1 MINNDRQYSRNS
13 GYAEDI
19 VDYEPEMTSRRNINA
34 RQQRT
39 TDFAAN
45 RNVRERND
53 TAGFEELIK
62 DRSQNTFEDDLVP
75 SGTTMQFVGK
85 DRNYVYE
92 DMNDRLDTE
101 KENVLYKEGMSSK
114 SKIMIAVYAIVVL
127 TIFTLIIMNTRLL
140 KTMNKN
146 ISEQEARIVTLT
158 EENAAL
164 NSRYEQV
171 SSDEEVIRRAVDM
184 GMVKVDG

>member
-1 MINNDRQYSRNS
+1 
-13 GYAEDI
+13 
-19 VDYEPEMTSRRNINA
+19 
-34 RQQRT
+34 
-39 TDFAAN
+39 
-45 RNVRERND
+45 
-53 TAGFEELIK
+53 
-62 DRSQNTFEDDLVP
+62 
-75 SGTTMQFVGK
+75 MQFVGK

-92 DMNDRLDTE
+92 DMNDRTDTE
-101 KENVLYKEGMSSK
+101 KENALYKEGMSSK

-140 KTMNKN
+140 KTMNNN
-146 ISEQEARIVTLT
+146 ISEQEARIATLT

-171 SSDEEVIRRAVDM
+171 SSDEEVIRRAIDM

>member
-1 MINNDRQYSRNS
+1 MINNDRQYSRSN
-13 GYAEDI
+13 GYAEDT

-39 TDFAAN
+39 DFAAN
-45 RNVRERND
+45 RSNVRERND
-53 TAGFEELIK
+53 TAGFEKLINEK
-62 DRSQNTFEDDLVP
+62 NQNAFEDDLVP

-92 DMNDRLDTE
+92 DMNDRTDTE
-101 KENVLYKEGMSSK
+101 KENALYKEGMSSK

-140 KTMNKN
+140 KTMNNN
-146 ISEQEARIVTLT
+146 ISEQEARIATLT
-158 EENAAL
+158 EENEAL

-171 SSDEEVIRRAVDM
+171 SSDEEVIRRALDM

>member
-1 MINNDRQYSRNS
+1 MINNDRQYSRNNA
-13 GYAEDI
+13 YAEDT

-39 TDFAAN
+39 DFAAN
-45 RNVRERND
+45 PNVREKND
-53 TAGFEELIK
+53 TAGFEKLITGK
-62 DRSQNTFEDDLVP
+62 NQNAFEDDLVP
-75 SGTTMQFVGK
+75 SGTTMQFAGK

-92 DMNDRLDTE
+92 DMNDRTDTE
-101 KENVLYKEGMSSK
+101 KENALYKEGMSSK

-140 KTMNKN
+140 KTMNNN
-146 ISEQEARIVTLT
+146 ISEQEARIATLT

-171 SSDEEVIRRAVDM
+171 SSDEEVIRRAIDM